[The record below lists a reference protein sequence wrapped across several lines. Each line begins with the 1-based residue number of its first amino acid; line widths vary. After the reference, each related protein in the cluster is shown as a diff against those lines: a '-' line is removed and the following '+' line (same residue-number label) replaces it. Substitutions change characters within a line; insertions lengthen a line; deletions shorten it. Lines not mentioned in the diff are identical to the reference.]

1 MPLTHRTTPKEKAR
15 LPPAQDWK
23 HRSPCALFSDI
34 NRDSISTTW
43 VRLPS
48 GTTCPSETHTQISAQ
63 NSHQP
68 HTLREALKHGFHV
81 HTWPCARP
89 LPLRTPT
96 GCLKALP
103 TLLGALRCRWP
114 KRAAQ
119 GTRGGRQN
127 GTGPRRG
134 AAPRH
139 GSAARGSQ
147 WAPEPG
153 TARLHSFI
161 HKKRGEAHMG
171 NAPFRARY
179 GALRAPPRDP
189 QPHRYS
195 RQSSSSLLS
204 EQSLSSS
211 HAQTAGMHRSFRH
224 WNWSLSHSFTAPTRH
239 GAAPGSAGRASPP
252 GESRGQGRSCNRHR
266 EPPAEGRGWGW
277 ARLGGCAPREHGG
290 VRSCFVCAWKGRCRA
305 PCTGLGAG
313 DKGTQG

>member
-1 MPLTHRTTPKEKAR
+1 MASTCTPGPAR
-15 LPPAQDWK
+15 GPSRSGRPPAASR
-23 HRSPCALFSDI
+23 HC
-34 NRDSISTTW
+34 
-43 VRLPS
+43 
-48 GTTCPSETHTQISAQ
+48 
-63 NSHQP
+63 
-68 HTLREALKHGFHV
+68 
-81 HTWPCARP
+81 
-89 LPLRTPT
+89 
-96 GCLKALP
+96 
-103 TLLGALRCRWP
+103 LRCSERS
-114 KRAAQ
+114 AAV
-119 GTRGGRQN
+119 GRSGRPRVPEAGGRTERGHAGELRRVTDLLLAAAN
-127 GTGPRRG
+127 GRRS
-134 AAPRH
+134 R
-139 GSAARGSQ
+139 AR
-147 WAPEPG
+147 
-153 TARLHSFI
+153 RDFIHSFI
-161 HKKRGEAHMG
+161 KKEAKHIWETRPSG
-171 NAPFRARY
+171 LGTGLY
-179 GALRAPPRDP
+179 GPHRDP